1 MDLSK
6 LRQGIAELAPNDVR
20 QSKRAHV
27 AAMVAEID
35 DALQRGITLEQIR
48 SYLDGHGFEIGL
60 TTLRQYVA
68 AARAAKG
75 PKLRKAKPQR
85 SSNAPAMKPRQSA
98 AKPATA
104 TPGTDAARFIQVP
117 DEEL

>member
-1 MDLSK
+1 MDLSQI
-6 LRQGIAELAPNDVR
+6 RQGLAELAPNEVR
-20 QSKRAHV
+20 QSKRAHI
-27 AAMVAEID
+27 AAMIAEID

-68 AARAAKG
+68 AAHAAKG
-75 PKLRKAKPQR
+75 PKVRKAKPRR
-85 SSNAPAMKPRQSA
+85 SSNAPAMKSRLTA
-98 AKPATA
+98 AKPTA
-104 TPGTDAARFIQVP
+104 TPGTDAGKFVQVP